1 MPTPKNI
8 SNSGS
13 PSRADKVVEITLR
26 NSSKPVNKNKLLMPS
41 ILCVFS
47 VSAWLVRV
55 GQKYHKCCNNTTVY
69 CRFLPALQ
77 AAFAYAPRFAA
88 VFGL

>member
-1 MPTPKNI
+1 MPSSPASMPTPKNI

-41 ILCVFS
+41 ICV
-47 VSAWLVRV
+47 
-55 GQKYHKCCNNTTVY
+55 C
-69 CRFLPALQ
+69 FL
-77 AAFAYAPRFAA
+77 
-88 VFGL
+88 